1 MTSRAGL
8 KAAACVVLAGALA
21 GGCRQEAPAK
31 RYTLRG
37 QILAV
42 QPDQRTLMIKH
53 DDIEGFMPAMT
64 MSYPVSPAGLMDG
77 RTPGEL
83 ISGTLEVRDAS
94 GTLVAITH
102 VGSAPLPETNE
113 AAFAAGILGVGDQA
127 PDAALIDQADKRR
140 SFSEWKG
147 TATLVTFIYTR
158 CPLPNFCPLMDQ
170 NFATL
175 QRALAKEDALRGKV
189 KLVSVTFDPDYDT
202 PAVLSAH
209 AASLKA
215 DPAVWTF
222 LTGDKP
228 ALDRFAAKFGVS
240 LIREPDQA
248 KTITHS
254 LQTTLLD
261 ANQRV
266 VKIYPG
272 NDWTP
277 GAVLGDLRSLLTK

>member
-1 MTSRAGL
+1 
-8 KAAACVVLAGALA
+8 
-21 GGCRQEAPAK
+21 
-31 RYTLRG
+31 
-37 QILAV
+37 
-42 QPDQRTLMIKH
+42 
-53 DDIEGFMPAMT
+53 MPAMT
-64 MSYPVSPAGLMDG
+64 MSYPVSPVKLMEG
-77 RTPGEL
+77 RLPGEL
-83 ISGTLEVRDAS
+83 IAATLEVRDYS
-94 GTLVAITH
+94 GTLVDITH

-127 PDAALIDQADKRR
+127 PDAALIDQTDTRR

-147 TATLVTFIYTR
+147 TVTLVTFIYTR

-170 NFATL
+170 NFSTI

-189 KLVSVTFDPDYDT
+189 KLLSVTFDPDHDT
-202 PAVLSAH
+202 PQILADH
-209 AASLKA
+209 AARVHA

-228 ALDRFAAKFGVS
+228 TLDRFAAKFGVS
-240 LIREPDQA
+240 LIRESDQA

-261 ANQRV
+261 PNHRV
-266 VKIYPG
+266 VKMYRG

-277 GAVLGDLRSLLTK
+277 GAVLGDIRSLVK

>member
-1 MTSRAGL
+1 M
-8 KAAACVVLAGALA
+8 AAALLPLLVVA
-21 GGCRQEAPAK
+21 CQKTEPAK
-31 RYTLRG
+31 RYTLKG

-42 QPDQRTLMIKH
+42 QPDQHTLMVKH
-53 DDIEGFMPAMT
+53 EDIEGFMPAMT
-64 MSYPVSPAGLMDG
+64 MVYPVAPAKLMDG
-77 RTPGEL
+77 RAPGEL
-83 ISGTLEVRDAS
+83 IAGVLEVRNS
-94 GTLVAITH
+94 TGTLVEITH

-113 AAFAAGILGVGDQA
+113 AAFAAGILGVGDQV
-127 PDAALIDQADKRR
+127 PDAALIDQTDKRR

-170 NFATL
+170 NFTTI
-175 QRALAKEDALRGKV
+175 QRSLAKEDGLRGKV
-189 KLVSVTFDPDYDT
+189 KLVSVTFDPDHDT
-202 PAVLSAH
+202 PAILSAH
-209 AASLKA
+209 AARLKA

-228 ALDRFAAKFGVS
+228 SLDKFAAKFGVS
-240 LIREPDQA
+240 LIRESDQT

-261 ANQRV
+261 ANQKV
-266 VKIYPG
+266 VKFYPG

-277 GAVLGDLRSLLTK
+277 GAVLGDLRSLLK

>member
-1 MTSRAGL
+1 
-8 KAAACVVLAGALA
+8 
-21 GGCRQEAPAK
+21 
-31 RYTLRG
+31 
-37 QILAV
+37 
-42 QPDQRTLMIKH
+42 MIKH
-53 DDIEGFMPAMT
+53 EDIEGFMPAMT
-64 MSYPVSPAGLMDG
+64 MSYPVSPAKLMDG

-83 ISGTLEVRDAS
+83 ISGTLEVRDAT
-94 GTLVAITH
+94 GTLVEITH
-102 VGSAPLPETNE
+102 LGSAPLPETNE

-170 NFATL
+170 NFSTI

-189 KLVSVTFDPDYDT
+189 KLVSVTFDPDHDT
-202 PAVLSAH
+202 PPILSAH
-209 AASLKA
+209 AAWLKA

-222 LTGDKP
+222 LTGDK
-228 ALDRFAAKFGVS
+228 ATLDKFAAKFGVS
-240 LIREPDQA
+240 LIRESDQA
-248 KTITHS
+248 KTVTHS

-261 ANQRV
+261 ANQKV

-277 GAVLGDLRSLLTK
+277 GAVLTDLRSLLK